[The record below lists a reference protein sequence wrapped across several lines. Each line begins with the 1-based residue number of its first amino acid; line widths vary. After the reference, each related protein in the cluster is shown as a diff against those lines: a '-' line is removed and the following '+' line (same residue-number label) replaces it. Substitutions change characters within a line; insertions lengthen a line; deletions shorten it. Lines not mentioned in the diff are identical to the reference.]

1 MSQPI
6 ELILVRHLA
15 DTLAIPVFL
24 VDPGGTMVF
33 YNEAAEQVLG
43 RRFEDAGE
51 MNFDEWTS
59 IFAVRDTEGNP
70 LEVSQLPLVRSLRE
84 QRPAHARFSITGLDG
99 EPRTIEVSAFPL
111 QAEGERMLGAV
122 ALFWESHDDGAA

>member
-15 DTLAIPVFL
+15 SSLAIPLFL

-43 RRFEDAGE
+43 RRYDEAGE
-51 MNFDEWTS
+51 MAFEEWTTA
-59 IFAVRDTEGNP
+59 FAVRDEQGKP
-70 LEVSQLPLVRSLRE
+70 LDINQLPLVRALRAR
-84 QRPAHARFSITGLDG
+84 RPAHYRFEITGLDG
-99 EPRTIEVSAFPL
+99 TPRSIEVSAFPL
-111 QAEGERMLGAV
+111 EAEGQRMLGAV
-122 ALFWESHDDGAA
+122 ALFWESGPGGG

>member
-24 VDPGGTMVF
+24 VDPEGTMVF

-43 RRFEDAGE
+43 RRFDNAGE
-51 MNFDEWTS
+51 MDFDEWTS
-59 IFAVRDTEGNP
+59 IFAVRDTEGQP
-70 LEVSQLPLVRSLRE
+70 LPVDQLPLVQSLRE
-84 QRPAHARFSITGLDG
+84 KRPAHARFSITGLDG
-99 EPRTIEVSAFPL
+99 EPRSIEVSAFPL
-111 QAEGERMLGAV
+111 QAAGQRMLGAV
-122 ALFWESHDDGAA
+122 ALFWESHDAGE